1 MSNKLVFGLKP
12 EQGRWFFVLSGLL
25 INLCLG
31 AVYAFSV
38 FKKPLIVKWG
48 ISTTASGFPFMVFLA
63 MFAVAMAIT
72 GPLIGRL
79 GLRRTSLLGAFI
91 VGIGWIFAGLSP
103 NIALLTV
110 FYGGVAGAGV
120 GIFYGCPIATV
131 AQWFPDRRGF
141 AVGLTVLGFGISAL
155 VTAPIITALIERAGV
170 LPAFSILGGIF
181 LGLLLLLALPLRFPA
196 EGWKPEGWKPSPRQ
210 QRATVELDRG
220 QALRTGTFYALWTT
234 FTIGSVAG
242 LMAIGFSKDFGTDVA
257 GLHGSMATLGISI
270 FAIFNGLGRPL
281 FGWLTDQRS
290 PRFAAVSSFVLII
303 LASVLL
309 YLWGEGSA
317 IIYFI
322 AFSILWMNLGGWIAI
337 APTATA
343 MFFGVRHYARNYA
356 IIFSAYGVGA
366 ILGTALSG
374 AIKDATGSY
383 LPVFLPVIG
392 LAILGMV
399 ISLVG
404 LNPIKS
410 TVTTYV
416 KHS

>member
-242 LMAIGFSKDFGTDVA
+242 L
-257 GLHGSMATLGISI
+257 
-270 FAIFNGLGRPL
+270 
-281 FGWLTDQRS
+281 
-290 PRFAAVSSFVLII
+290 
-303 LASVLL
+303 
-309 YLWGEGSA
+309 
-317 IIYFI
+317 
-322 AFSILWMNLGGWIAI
+322 
-337 APTATA
+337 
-343 MFFGVRHYARNYA
+343 
-356 IIFSAYGVGA
+356 VG
-366 ILGTALSG
+366 
-374 AIKDATGSY
+374 
-383 LPVFLPVIG
+383 
-392 LAILGMV
+392 
-399 ISLVG
+399 
-404 LNPIKS
+404 
-410 TVTTYV
+410 
-416 KHS
+416 